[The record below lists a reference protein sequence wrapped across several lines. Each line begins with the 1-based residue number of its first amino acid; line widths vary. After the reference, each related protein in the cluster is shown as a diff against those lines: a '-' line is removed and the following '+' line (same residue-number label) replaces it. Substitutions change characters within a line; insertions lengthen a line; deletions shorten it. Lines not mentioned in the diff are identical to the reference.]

1 MTLHIMMYIQN
12 ENFSGRINFHI
23 EMDIERYENTEK
35 NNMFSKGGTNLVFE
49 TGENFRDERNLTE
62 LKCLKINR

>member
-12 ENFSGRINFHI
+12 ENFSGWIHFHEEI
-23 EMDIERYENTEK
+23 IKRRYENTEK